1 MGFHTCKLHK
11 KSRLKPLFDHIFM
24 AKFNAKITSL
34 LICQPNQK
42 FANISVQ
49 SLLIRVVLKKIF
61 WYLYS
66 ISVNLRPNHE
76 NCIRLNEFITPLN
89 RFAENYITFGKIS
102 LRYLTFEGWR
112 WLHALKVSGF
122 IWFEI
127 EFWQQDLC
135 AFAPWNDAAKKV
147 YGSCRLN
154 LPKKFM

>member
-1 MGFHTCKLHK
+1 MQKLQGFLVHSFVMWIHLCQ
-11 KSRLKPLFDHIFM
+11 
-24 AKFNAKITSL
+24 L
-34 LICQPNQK
+34 LISVFVLWIIKHYKK
-42 FANISVQ
+42 FANISVR

>member
-1 MGFHTCKLHK
+1 MN
-11 KSRLKPLFDHIFM
+11 S
-24 AKFNAKITSL
+24 S
-34 LICQPNQK
+34 QP
-42 FANISVQ
+42 
-49 SLLIRVVLKKIF
+49 
-61 WYLYS
+61 
-66 ISVNLRPNHE
+66 
-76 NCIRLNEFITPLN
+76 N

-154 LPKKFM
+154 LPKFYVILLVHNK